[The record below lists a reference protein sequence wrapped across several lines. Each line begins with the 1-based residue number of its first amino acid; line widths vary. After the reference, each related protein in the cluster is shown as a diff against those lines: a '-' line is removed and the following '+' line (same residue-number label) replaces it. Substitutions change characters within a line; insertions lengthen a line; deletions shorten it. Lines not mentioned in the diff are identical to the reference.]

1 MTSFLNATID
11 WTEFLPISF
20 HRLTEALAMDLEAIA
35 KDLNSSVPLCGYEGN
50 EKPLSMDHACLEV
63 LNTDPSSS
71 LEFWAQS
78 TECYKCP
85 PWKYLLVEA
94 NSSASLVVNSTYATD
109 VFIRAINGTA
119 IHNLTYHF
127 GQYGSYM
134 MEFDSKDYIHVKTF
148 IRPQL
153 EIIPVIMALV
163 FFTLLTMVWQCGKF
177 LLRRMD
183 SSDSPVPRRVTEQNN
198 RSVSPENVAQSSTYE
213 PQPGTSSE
221 SEPLLRSND
230 LTQVLSPQGV
240 YPQEQVPDSRRSG
253 GRLISLDVFRGTA
266 IAIMIFVN
274 YGGGKYYFFIHAR
287 WNGLTVAD
295 LVFPWFLWIMGVSL
309 TFSIRSQLR
318 RATKRYI
325 IVLKILKRCLI
336 LFALGI
342 VINSKSSNYL
352 PTFRILGVLQ
362 RFAFCYLISAVIE
375 VYCMSPQQ
383 SPEYVWYWKIRD
395 LVRSWF
401 QWSITLFIVVVHT
414 AITFTLPVP
423 GCPTGYIG
431 PGGLHDGGAF
441 SNCTGGAAGYID
453 RLVLGDAHV
462 YKHPTCA
469 KVYDSHVPYD
479 PEGFLG
485 ALTSILMV
493 QFGIASGRIIIT
505 YRSHNSRLIR
515 WLIWG
520 TISGIMAG
528 ILCGFQKE
536 GGLIPVNKNLWSLS
550 FVLTTNCFAFFL
562 LSFYYLIIDK
572 WSWWSGN
579 PVRYVGMNAI
589 ILYLGHE
596 ILGSL
601 LPWSWSPVGHYHAD
615 YLIMNIW
622 GTSLWVVFAYF
633 LHLKKV
639 YISV

>member
-1 MTSFLNATID
+1 MTSDIKTAID
-11 WTEFLPISF
+11 WREFLPTSF
-20 HRLTEALAMDLEAIA
+20 VHMTEALVMDLKAATE
-35 KDLNSSVPLCGYEGN
+35 DLHSSIPPCGYGDN
-50 EKPLSMDHACLEV
+50 EKSLSMDQACLEV
-63 LNTDPSSS
+63 LNTDLSSS

-78 TECYKCP
+78 IECYKCP

-94 NSSASLVVNSTYATD
+94 NSSASLVVNSTYPTD
-109 VFIRAINGTA
+109 VFIKALNGT
-119 IHNLTYHF
+119 NVQNKTYHF
-127 GQYGSYM
+127 GQYGSYLLD
-134 MEFDSKDYIHVKTF
+134 FDTDHIHVKTF
-148 IRPQL
+148 VRPQP
-153 EIIPVIMALV
+153 EILAIVMAIV
-163 FFTLLTMVWQCGKF
+163 FFALLALLWQCGKF
-177 LLRRMD
+177 ILRRMD
-183 SSDSPVPRRVTEQNN
+183 SPDTSVPPRVSEQSRRFDTLVET
-198 RSVSPENVAQSSTYE
+198 ATYD
-213 PQPGTSSE
+213 PQPGPSSE
-221 SEPLLRSND
+221 SDPLLHSND
-230 LTQVLSPQGV
+230 VTQVQSV
-240 YPQEQVPDSRRSG
+240 HTQEQVPDSRRSG
-253 GRLISLDVFRGTA
+253 GRLVSLDVFRGTA

-325 IVLKILKRCLI
+325 IVLKILKRCVI

-362 RFAFCYLISAVIE
+362 RFAFCYLISAIIE
-375 VYCMSPQQ
+375 VYFMSPQQ

-395 LVRSWF
+395 VVRSWF
-401 QWSITLFIVVVHT
+401 QWTATLVLVIVHT
-414 AITFTLPVP
+414 VITFKLPVP

-431 PGGLHDGGAF
+431 PGGLHDGGAY

-469 KVYDSHVPYD
+469 KVYDTNVPYD
-479 PEGFLG
+479 PEGLLG
-485 ALTSILMV
+485 VLTSILMV
-493 QFGIASGRIIIT
+493 QFGVAAGRIIVT
-505 YRSHNSRLIR
+505 YRSHNSRLLR
-515 WLIWG
+515 WIIWG
-520 TISGIMAG
+520 AISGIIAG
-528 ILCGFQKE
+528 ILCGFEKE
-536 GGLIPVNKNLWSLS
+536 GGPIPVNKNLWSLS

-562 LSFYYLIIDK
+562 LSFYYLVIDK
-572 WSWWSGN
+572 LSWWSGN

-596 ILGSL
+596 ILGNL
-601 LPWSWSPVGHYHAD
+601 LPWSWSPVGHYHVN

-622 GTSLWVVFAYF
+622 GTSLWVVFAYI